1 MASRP
6 WSDDELDLLESYAED
21 RDWLPRAME
30 ALPHRSVNQ
39 LRNRMQAVRAQA
51 GMGRTHVHDG
61 SWMSAAAAATDRLLE
76 ATLRVGVWS

>member
-6 WSDDELDLLESYAED
+6 WSDDELGLLESYADD

-39 LRNRMQAVRAQA
+39 LRNRMQFVRAKA
-51 GMGRTHVHDG
+51 GRGKHHYHDS
-61 SWMSAAAAATDRLLE
+61 SWMTDAAAATRRLLE
-76 ATLRVGVWS
+76 ATLLVGVWS